1 LNGRKFIVPKY
12 GTAAGDE
19 EIAMIRKMEEL
30 DLRDK
35 TVFLRVDFNVP
46 IDQGKITE
54 THRIESALP
63 TIRLVLERARKVII
77 ASHLGRPDGKVVA
90 KFSLAPVRDYLE
102 RTLGQPV
109 VMAPNCIGADVERLA
124 RDPGH
129 RILLLENLRFHRE
142 EEKNDTAFSQSLAAL
157 ADVYVDDAFGAA
169 HRAHASIAGM
179 AAFFKEKAA
188 GLLLQKELDY
198 LSRVLFKPE
207 SPFVTILGGAKVSD
221 KIGVIRNLLPK
232 VNTLLIGGGM
242 AYTFL
247 KAKGVEIGRSLIE
260 SDKIVLA
267 EALMKEAAERNVS
280 LLLPVDH
287 ITGDTDKKNP
297 VVGTTQ
303 IPPDRIGLDI
313 GPQTAARFIDEIRK
327 AKMVLWN
334 GPVGLF
340 EIEPYSQG
348 SRALALA
355 LAENYSRLVSIIAGG
370 DTVAAVA
377 AAGVADKITHLS
389 TGGGATL
396 EFLEGRELPGIKAL
410 EVAA

>member
-1 LNGRKFIVPKY
+1 
-12 GTAAGDE
+12 
-19 EIAMIRKMEEL
+19 MIRKIDDL
-30 DLRDK
+30 DLRNK

-63 TIRLVLERARKVII
+63 TIRLILERARKVVI

-102 RTLGQPV
+102 RSLGQPV
-109 VMAPNCIGADVERLA
+109 IMAPDCIGADVERLA
-124 RDPGH
+124 REPSH

-142 EEKNDTAFSQSLAAL
+142 EEKNDPAFSQSLAAF

-179 AAFFKEKAA
+179 AALFKEKAA

-247 KAKGVEIGRSLIE
+247 KAKGVDIGRSLIE
-260 SDKIVLA
+260 SDKIALA
-267 EALMKEAAERNVS
+267 EALMKEAAERDIS
-280 LLLPVDH
+280 LLLPLDH
-287 ITGDTDKKNP
+287 VTGDTDKKNP

-313 GPQTAARFIDEIRK
+313 GPQTVARFIDEIRK

-348 SRALALA
+348 SRALAQA
-355 LAENYSRLVSIIAGG
+355 LAENHSRLVSIIAGG
-370 DTVAAVA
+370 DTVAAVT
-377 AAGVADKITHLS
+377 AAGVAGKITHLS

-410 EVAA
+410 EVEA